1 MGYGQTR
8 SYWEARERAEK
19 RLIEAVK
26 ANNLREQRPNGK
38 VFNIS
43 QNKYFSAR
51 FDSTA
56 EMYKFLHEFLHNG
69 ELIRPEIGVSNPKP
83 VQFKREFMLP
93 VDMYLTKEGEELMFA
108 SEKKLGKKIECILMT
123 YSNQGGKESSPVV
136 VRTQVTVP

>member
-8 SYWEARERAEK
+8 SDWEARERAEK

-26 ANNLREQRPNGK
+26 ANNLRVQRPNGK

-56 EMYKFLHEFLHNG
+56 EMYKFLHEFLHNHAQ
-69 ELIRPEIGVSNPKP
+69 ETRDFSHERNAPLFR
-83 VQFKREFMLP
+83 
-93 VDMYLTKEGEELMFA
+93 
-108 SEKKLGKKIECILMT
+108 LGINCL
-123 YSNQGGKESSPVV
+123 YFL
-136 VRTQVTVP
+136 